1 MEITQIAVA
10 GTVESSDIL
19 ITVEP
24 TEADEIQI
32 SLESSVEK
40 QFGQQIKK
48 VIEETIKNL
57 GIKSVRVA
65 AVDKGALDC
74 TIQAR
79 TITAIHRAAKKDEYD
94 WKEIDSWNA

>member
-40 QFGQQIKK
+40 
-48 VIEETIKNL
+48 
-57 GIKSVRVA
+57 
-65 AVDKGALDC
+65 
-74 TIQAR
+74 
-79 TITAIHRAAKKDEYD
+79 DEYD

>member
-48 VIEETIKNL
+48 GDRRDHQKFRDQVC
-57 GIKSVRVA
+57 SSSCR
-65 AVDKGALDC
+65 
-74 TIQAR
+74 
-79 TITAIHRAAKKDEYD
+79 
-94 WKEIDSWNA
+94 

>member
-65 AVDKGALDC
+65 AVDKGAFGLYDSSSNHY
-74 TIQAR
+74 R
-79 TITAIHRAAKKDEYD
+79 DSSGSKKRR
-94 WKEIDSWNA
+94 I

>member
-65 AVDKGALDC
+65 AVDKGAL
-74 TIQAR
+74 
-79 TITAIHRAAKKDEYD
+79 IHRAAKKDAYD

>member
-32 SLESSVEK
+32 SLES
-40 QFGQQIKK
+40 
-48 VIEETIKNL
+48 
-57 GIKSVRVA
+57 
-65 AVDKGALDC
+65 
-74 TIQAR
+74 
-79 TITAIHRAAKKDEYD
+79 ITAIHRAAKKDAYD
-94 WKEIDSWNA
+94 WKDIDSWNA

>member
-65 AVDKGALDC
+65 AVDKGALYDSSSNHY
-74 TIQAR
+74 R
-79 TITAIHRAAKKDEYD
+79 DSSGSKKRR
-94 WKEIDSWNA
+94 I

>member
-24 TEADEIQI
+24 IEVEEIRI

-48 VIEETIKNL
+48 MIEQTIN
-57 GIKSVRVA
+57 
-65 AVDKGALDC
+65 
-74 TIQAR
+74 
-79 TITAIHRAAKKDEYD
+79 
-94 WKEIDSWNA
+94 N

>member
-1 MEITQIAVA
+1 M
-10 GTVESSDIL
+10 
-19 ITVEP
+19 
-24 TEADEIQI
+24 
-32 SLESSVEK
+32 
-40 QFGQQIKK
+40 
-48 VIEETIKNL
+48 IEETIKNL

-79 TITAIHRAAKKDEYD
+79 TITAIHRAAKKDAYD